1 MCDLSDLLYR
11 VMDYNNHHITD
22 LDSEPDIGSR
32 LAFHRELLGWSSG
45 MLTALRPDVNFTP
58 ETYFLR

>member
-11 VMDYNNHHITD
+11 VMDYNSQHITD
-22 LDSEPDIGSR
+22 LDTEPDIGSR
-32 LAFHRELLGWSSG
+32 LAFHRELLEWSSG
-45 MLTALRPDVNFTP
+45 MSTALRPDVNFTP